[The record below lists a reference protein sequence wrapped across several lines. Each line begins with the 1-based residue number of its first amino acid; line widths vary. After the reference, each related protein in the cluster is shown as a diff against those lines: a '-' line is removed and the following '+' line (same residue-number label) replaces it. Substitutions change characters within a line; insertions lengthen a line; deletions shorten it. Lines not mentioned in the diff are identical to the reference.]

1 MYLRVSLVNLEDIQ
15 RAVNKL
21 LVSHKVHC
29 NAAFTI
35 EGRGL
40 RWVMKIVKQEGFRCV
55 TIECDSKINYRC
67 LEKYRCDMKE
77 IAT

>member
-21 LVSHKVHC
+21 LVSNKVHC
-29 NAAFTI
+29 NAALTI

-40 RWVMKIVKQEGFRCV
+40 RWVMKIVKQEVRKALDV
-55 TIECDSKINYRC
+55 
-67 LEKYRCDMKE
+67 
-77 IAT
+77 